1 MAPMIPSPGASV
13 EARAT
18 ILSQNFGLVVRFDRR
33 SGLQME
39 LGGISLLE
47 DLHMNA
53 CCTSGAVRGGGVG
66 CDTSVVVE
74 DLGKAAVS

>member
-1 MAPMIPSPGASV
+1 
-13 EARAT
+13 
-18 ILSQNFGLVVRFDRR
+18 
-33 SGLQME
+33 ME

-53 CCTSGAVRGGGVG
+53 CCTSGAVRGGGVS

-74 DLGKAAVS
+74 HLGKAAVS